1 MRESVYKKDINR
13 VEVSGKIRNLPEFVR
28 YIQTTEGVR
37 PLISFDLMCY
47 RNRKSEGEEWQLDE
61 LKIVLFDNEAFLQ
74 NAKEG
79 DRYHFIGELQS
90 RNYNRVNEEMD
101 ELYALAVE
109 NYHAITGSYPCENQP
124 TNKKKEPID
133 WRKLIQFTLIPD
145 APEDSMFDRDMV
157 KGKSQE
163 TPFIYVVN
171 ADGEVTKES
180 QHVTY
185 EIVAVQK
192 PIKLEEPVDVL
203 EGDINRVKMCG
214 RVTRNPF
221 FNFLGQEKPVAFVN
235 FNVGT
240 KSDFFSEHMFFNN
253 AIAWGKNA
261 EAIFQEVKEGDYV
274 FFKGRLQSRP
284 YVKKFRKRWT
294 TPGGNRKKKD
304 IELPLKTRE
313 VSISYIEKQIKK
325 NKDSSPYKK

>member
-1 MRESVYKKDINR
+1 MRENLYKKDINR
-13 VEVSGKIRNLPEFVR
+13 VEVTGEVHNLPEFVR
-28 YIQTTEGVR
+28 YIQTTEGIR
-37 PLISFDLMCY
+37 PLISFDLNCY
-47 RNRKSEGEEWQLDE
+47 RNRKSEDDEWQFDE
-61 LKIVLFDNEAFLQ
+61 LKIVLFDNEPFLQ

-79 DRYHFIGELQS
+79 DRYRFVCELQS

-101 ELYALAVE
+101 ELFSLAVE
-109 NYHAITGSYPCENQP
+109 NYYAITGSYPCENQP
-124 TNKKKEPID
+124 TFKKKEIID

-145 APEDSMFDRDMV
+145 APEDSMYDRDMV

-163 TPFIYVVN
+163 TPFVYLVN
-171 ADGEVTKES
+171 VDGEVTKES

-185 EIVAVQK
+185 ELVATEE
-192 PIKLEEPVDVL
+192 PIKLEGDVHPL
-203 EGDINRVKMCG
+203 DGDVNRAKMCG
-214 RVTRNPF
+214 RVTKDPF
-221 FNFLGQEKPVAFVN
+221 FNFLGKEKPVAFVN

-240 KSDFFSEHMFFNN
+240 KSSFFGEHMFFNN

-261 EAIFQEVKEGDYV
+261 EKVFQNVKEGDYV

-284 YVKKFRKRWT
+284 YIKKFRKRWT

-313 VSISYIEKQIKK
+313 ISISYIEKQVKK
-325 NKDSSPYKK
+325 ETEN

>member
-1 MRESVYKKDINR
+1 MRESMYKKDINR
-13 VEVSGKIRNLPEFVR
+13 VEVSGEIHNLPEFVR

-37 PLISFDLMCY
+37 PLISFDLNCY
-47 RNRKSEGEEWQLDE
+47 RNRKKEEDEWQFDE

-79 DRYHFIGELQS
+79 ERYQFVGELQS

-101 ELYALAVE
+101 ELYSLAVG
-109 NYHAITGSYPCENQP
+109 NYYAITGTYPCENQP
-124 TNKKKEPID
+124 TSKKKEVID
-133 WRKLIQFTLIPD
+133 WRKLIQFTLIPT
-145 APEDSMFDRDMV
+145 APDDSMYDAEMV
-157 KGKSQE
+157 KHKSQE

-171 ADGEVTKES
+171 VDGEVTKES

-185 EIVAVQK
+185 EIVATQE
-192 PIKLEEPVDVL
+192 PIKIEEPIHPLNGDV
-203 EGDINRVKMCG
+203 NKVKMCG
-214 RVTRNPF
+214 KVTKNPF

-235 FNVGT
+235 FNVGS
-240 KSDFFSEHMFFNN
+240 KSMFFSEHMFFNN

-261 EAIFQEVKEGDYV
+261 EQIFQNIKEGDYV

-284 YVKKFRKRWT
+284 YVKKFRKRWV
-294 TPGGNRKKKD
+294 TPGGNKKKKD
-304 IELPLKTRE
+304 IEVPLKTRE

-325 NKDSSPYKK
+325 DISSIEK